1 MSPKGAQIVID
12 SIDAR
17 LEQIESIE
25 EKLRAE
31 KMIILVRRE
40 ELVQLQEQIEPTVIT
55 IIQ

>member
-12 SIDAR
+12 SIDER
-17 LEQIESIE
+17 LEQIEAIE

-55 IIQ
+55 FIQ